1 MAGPGSRRVVRKPA
15 LERFDEKSSAAIL
28 NLFLTLLFPAPSQ
41 PPRN

>member
-1 MAGPGSRRVVRKPA
+1 MTGPKSRPVVRKSA

-28 NLFLTLLFPAPSQ
+28 NFFLTLLFPAPSQ